1 MNNKKKKK
9 PYAGVLVSQM
19 LAARE
24 AEKNR
29 INENRIN
36 EVGLPHS
43 RHAFLAVRFPPGRAI
58 LKITE
63 FRPR

>member
-1 MNNKKKKK
+1 MRYRYFTNFEKISDEKRKAVSKKKKK

-29 INENRIN
+29 INETRIN
-36 EVGLPHS
+36 EVKDP
-43 RHAFLAVRFPPGRAI
+43 I
-58 LKITE
+58 
-63 FRPR
+63 